1 MISLDKP
8 NYNFKPVQFNCDE
21 VLAKHIK
28 EPFPNRSFFWA
39 IVGRPGSG
47 KTSLLINCLTGK
59 KSDRVYNKVFDK
71 ILYVCPSN
79 SRKSIKNN
87 PFDDLPDEQKFEK
100 FDESVVKAIEQ
111 IREEF
116 DGKKDDKQIDI
127 TQTQRLTDMIKID
140 KPKKKKSSK
149 NKNQLLIL
157 DDVTA
162 YLKDDPK
169 LLIELS
175 TNRRHLKL
183 SIVLL
188 VQFLRSIPKPVR
200 FQVTDIT
207 LFKPSNELDTKV
219 IEEEYI
225 NLKKEDFKELKRFVW
240 EGKHDMLMINKDN
253 DTYYKNLQKIT
264 FNKDNLI

>member
-1 MISLDKP
+1 MISLEKA
-8 NYNFKPVQFNCDE
+8 NYNFKPVQFSCDE
-21 VLAKHIK
+21 ILGEHIK

-47 KTSLLINCLTGK
+47 KTSLLINCLTEK
-59 KSDRVYNKVFDK
+59 KHNRVYNKVFDK
-71 ILYVCPSN
+71 IIYVCPEN

-87 PFDDLPDEQKFEK
+87 PFDDLPEDQKFESFNEDVVK
-100 FDESVVKAIEQ
+100 KINFIRKEFDEEKEEGSNKIE
-111 IREEF
+111 
-116 DGKKDDKQIDI
+116 
-127 TQTQRLTDMIKID
+127 
-140 KPKKKKSSK
+140 KKKKK

-162 YLKDDPK
+162 YLKDDPR

-175 TNRRHLKL
+175 TNRRHMKL

-188 VQFLRSIPKPVR
+188 VQFLRSIPKSVR
-200 FQVTDIT
+200 FQITDIT

-225 NLKKEDFKELKRFVW
+225 NLSRLDFKELKRAVW
-240 EGKHDMLMINKDN
+240 KDKHDMLMINKDN
-253 DTYYKNLQKIT
+253 DTYYRNLQKIT
-264 FNKDNLI
+264 FNNKDNLE